1 MSDAQSSSV
10 GRDQSHS
17 ASAGRVVRSL
27 GETTSPTDDDL
38 DLCYMSATEAIDA
51 FKARTLSPVEL
62 LEAVIAR
69 SEAVNPQL
77 NAITARYYD
86 RARVQ
91 AKAAEATYRDAG
103 RDPRPLEGVPVA
115 IKDSHPVEGEI
126 TTYGSR
132 IYKDFI
138 ASNTAPTVERLLD
151 AGAIM
156 HIRTTTP
163 EFSHSSIT
171 NSPLWGATRNPW
183 NLAHTSGGSSGGSGA
198 AVAAGMTILADGTDG
213 GGSIRIPAS
222 ACGIVGY
229 KPPFGRNPTD
239 REHPYE
245 TLVHHGPMTRTVADA
260 ALAQNVMSGPH
271 LADGCTL
278 REKLTLPLNYEQISG
293 WKVAY
298 TMDYGYF
305 QVDEEVKR
313 NTLEAVDAFRGLG
326 CVVEEVDIGWNL
338 SILDA
343 WMVHWEG
350 MFAGTSGWLIDRR
363 YEMDPFVVKVLE
375 RGMALTA
382 TRFYKS
388 FQVRGEMYK
397 TIGPLL
403 DEYRILLA
411 PTLAVPALPAEAK
424 NDNPDLRINGEPVP
438 AYLGWEMTYAYNLL
452 HQLPAMS
459 VPSGFSSSGVP
470 TGLHIAAKTYDD
482 HTVFQAAAAYEA
494 ARPWRELRPNL

>member
-1 MSDAQSSSV
+1 MSHLEHPGGPLSTV
-10 GRDQSHS
+10 
-17 ASAGRVVRSL
+17 AG
-27 GETTSPTDDDL
+27 TSPGEADL
-38 DLCYMSATEAIDA
+38 DLCYMSAAEAIGAFTDA
-51 FKARTLSPVEL
+51 TLSPVEL

-69 SEAVNPQL
+69 IEAVNPQL
-77 NAITARYYD
+77 NAITARYYG
-86 RARVQ
+86 RAREE
-91 AKAAEATYRDAG
+91 ARAAEAVYRDSSQM
-103 RDPRPLEGVPVA
+103 PRPLEGVPVA
-115 IKDSHPVEGEI
+115 IKDFHPVEGEI
-126 TTYGSR
+126 TTFGSR
-132 IYKDFI
+132 IYKDFV
-138 ASNTAPTVERLLD
+138 ADNTAPTVERLLD

-156 HIRTTTP
+156 HVRTTTP
-163 EFSHSSIT
+163 EFAHSSIT

-183 NLAHTSGGSSGGSGA
+183 NTAHTSGGSSGGSGA
-198 AVAAGMTILADGTDG
+198 AVAAGMAILSDGTDG

-222 ACGIVGY
+222 ACGVVGY

-245 TLVHHGPMTRTVADA
+245 TLLHYGPLTRTVADA

-278 REKLTLPLNYEQISG
+278 REKLTLPLEYEPIKG

-305 QVDEEVKR
+305 EVDEEVQK
-313 NTLEAVDAFRGLG
+313 NTLDAVDAFRELG
-326 CVVEEVDIGWNL
+326 CEVEEVDIGWNW

-350 MFAGTSGWLIDRR
+350 LFAGTSDWLIDRQ

-375 RGMALTA
+375 RGMAMSA
-382 TRFYKS
+382 ARFYKS
-388 FQVRGEMYK
+388 FLVRGEMYK

-403 DEYRILLA
+403 DEYRVLLA
-411 PTLAVPALPAEAK
+411 PTLAVPAPLAEAK
-424 NDNPDLRINGEPVP
+424 NDNPDFRINGKPVY
-438 AYLGWEMTYAYNLL
+438 AYLGWQMTYAYNLL

-482 HTVFQAAAAYEA
+482 LTVFQAAAAYEK
-494 ARPWRELRPNL
+494 ARPWRHARPGL